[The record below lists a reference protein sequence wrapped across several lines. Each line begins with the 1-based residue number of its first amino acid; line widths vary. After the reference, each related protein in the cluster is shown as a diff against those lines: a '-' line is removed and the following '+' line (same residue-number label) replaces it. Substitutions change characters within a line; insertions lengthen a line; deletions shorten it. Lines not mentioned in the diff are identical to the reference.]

1 MGAWGAGVFENDDAM
16 DFVFELSEAEGWKLV
31 RKTLRDCI
39 DDEGFADASQSSMAL
54 AAAITSAAAKG
65 HPHTDL
71 PQEIASWVA
80 QHREDLPAGLEDRA
94 REAVEKVLDEDESE
108 LRQLW
113 AEENDVAWKASL
125 DDLINRLSA

>member
-16 DFVFELSEAEGWKLV
+16 DFVFEISEAEGWKLV
-31 RKTLRDCI
+31 RRVLRECLE
-39 DDEGFADASQSSMAL
+39 EGFTDASQSAMAL
-54 AAAITSAAAKG
+54 AAAEAVAAAMG
-65 HPHTDL
+65 HPVKDL
-71 PQEIASWVA
+71 PTEVASWVA

-94 REAVEKVLDEDESE
+94 RDAVEKIMDEEESE

-113 AEENDVAWKASL
+113 ADEDDAAWKAAL

>member
-16 DFVFELSEAEGWKLV
+16 DFVFEISEAEGWKLV
-31 RKTLRDCI
+31 RRVLRDCLE
-39 DDEGFADASQSSMAL
+39 EGFTDASQSAMAL
-54 AAAITSAAAKG
+54 AAAEAVAAAMG
-65 HPHTDL
+65 HPVKDL
-71 PQEIASWVA
+71 PTEVASWVA

-94 REAVEKVLDEDESE
+94 RDAVEKIMDEEESE

-113 AEENDVAWKASL
+113 ADEDDAAWKAAL

>member
-16 DFVFELSEAEGWKLV
+16 DFVFELSESEGWKLV
-31 RKTLRDCI
+31 RRTFRDCL
-39 DDEGFADASQSSMAL
+39 DEGYTDATQSAMAL
-54 AAAITSAAAKG
+54 AAAEVVAAAKG
-65 HPHTDL
+65 HPLKEL
-71 PQEIASWVA
+71 PNEIQSWVA

-94 REAVEKVLDEDESE
+94 REVVEKVLDDEESE

-113 AEENDVAWKASL
+113 AEEKSADWTAAL

>member
-16 DFVFELSEAEGWKLV
+16 DFVFEISEAEGWKLV
-31 RKTLRDCI
+31 RRVLRDCLE
-39 DDEGFADASQSSMAL
+39 EGFTDASQSAMAL
-54 AAAITSAAAKG
+54 AAAEAVAAAMG
-65 HPHTDL
+65 HPVKDL
-71 PQEIASWVA
+71 PTEVASWVA

-94 REAVEKVLDEDESE
+94 RDVVEKIMDEEESE

-113 AEENDVAWKASL
+113 ADEDDAAWKAAL

>member
-31 RKTLRDCI
+31 RRVLRDCL
-39 DDEGFADASQSSMAL
+39 DEGFTDATQSAMAL
-54 AAAITSAAAKG
+54 AAAEAVAAAKG
-65 HPHTDL
+65 HAVKDL
-71 PQEIASWVA
+71 PTEVASWVA

-94 REAVEKVLDEDESE
+94 RDAVEKIMDEEESE

-113 AEENDVAWKASL
+113 ADEDDAAWKAAL

>member
-16 DFVFELSEAEGWKLV
+16 DFVFEISEAEGWKLV
-31 RKTLRDCI
+31 RRVLRECLE
-39 DDEGFADASQSSMAL
+39 EGFTDASQSAMAL
-54 AAAITSAAAKG
+54 AAAEAVAAAMG
-65 HPHTDL
+65 HPVKDL
-71 PQEIASWVA
+71 PTEVASWVA

-94 REAVEKVLDEDESE
+94 RDAVEKIMDEEESE

-113 AEENDVAWKASL
+113 ADEDDSAWKAAL